1 MNYLHIE
8 ERAEMEQSMD
18 LALEQFFNSILDC
31 IVIEEK

>member
-1 MNYLHIE
+1 MINLHIE
-8 ERAEMEQSMD
+8 ERAETEQSMD

>member
-1 MNYLHIE
+1 MNNLRIE